1 MHRTIRAL
9 AVAGLLV
16 VGISAA
22 PVSAAEPAP
31 ANDSINSPTV
41 VGGLPFSD
49 TIDTSG
55 ATGEPAD
62 PASCW
67 YPEAGRDFATVWY
80 SWTAPDSG
88 PIGAATWGSDYD
100 TTIYVGTPDGNGG
113 IDVLACNDDTR
124 FLQAAVRFDAV
135 AGETYLVAV
144 GASVFGEG
152 VGGEL
157 VFTLDVGPV
166 PATAGVAFDPAGDF
180 AKGKVFFEGTVNC
193 GSDASLS
200 HLLVVELVQRSGN
213 RQTGAGTAFLDI
225 EGCPGEDIPFE
236 VEVPTDIGHFHP
248 GVAAAQVIWV
258 ACNNFEC
265 ANETVDLEVTIGKK

>member
-16 VGISAA
+16 VGISAV

-31 ANDSINSPTV
+31 ANDSISSPTV
-41 VGGLPFSD
+41 VGDLPFTD

-55 ATGEPAD
+55 ATSESGD

-67 YPEAGRDFATVWY
+67 YPDVGPDFATVWY
-80 SWTAPDSG
+80 SWTAAESG

-100 TTIYVGTPDGNGG
+100 TTIYVGTPDGNDG
-113 IDVLACNDDTR
+113 IAVLACNDDTR
-124 FLQAAVRFDAV
+124 SLQAAVRFDAV
-135 AGETYLVAV
+135 AGETYLIAV

-152 VGGEL
+152 VGGQL
-157 VFTLDVGPV
+157 VITLDVGPV
-166 PATAGVAFDPAGDF
+166 PATANVEVDPAGAF
-180 AKGKVFFEGTVNC
+180 AKGNVFFEGTVSC
-193 GSDASLS
+193 GSDAGLS

-248 GVAAAQVIWV
+248 GRASAQVIWV
-258 ACNNFEC
+258 ACNDFEC
-265 ANETVDLEVTIGKK
+265 ANETVDLQVTIGKQ